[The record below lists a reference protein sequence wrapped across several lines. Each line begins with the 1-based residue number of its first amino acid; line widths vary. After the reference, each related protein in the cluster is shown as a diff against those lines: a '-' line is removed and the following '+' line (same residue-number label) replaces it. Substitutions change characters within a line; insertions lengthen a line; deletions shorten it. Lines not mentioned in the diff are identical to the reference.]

1 MLVKLVSN
9 LSLASAPSLDGPTGA
24 YWSKSRVRT
33 PSGAAQDD
41 ALAERLWALSVEA
54 TGVGEA

>member
-1 MLVKLVSN
+1 MVAKSVSHTK
-9 LSLASAPSLDGPTGA
+9 ATATWCQKAAAAGPK
-24 YWSKSRVRT
+24 SKARR

-54 TGVGEA
+54 TGVGGA